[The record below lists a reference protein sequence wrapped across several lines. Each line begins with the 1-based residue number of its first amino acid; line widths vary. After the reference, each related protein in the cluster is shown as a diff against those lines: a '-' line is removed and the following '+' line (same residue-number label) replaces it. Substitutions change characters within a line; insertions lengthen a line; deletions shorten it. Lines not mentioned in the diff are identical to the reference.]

1 MDQLFVNGSYRPM
14 ARYPNFDS
22 TAVRFNGTSVQATSI
37 ERIKK
42 WKAPQE
48 GYLHVMHTS
57 DWGDVHYQIIGKDK
71 NKTDQRSSYHL
82 RRIHMKD
89 TEYQTGY

>member
-1 MDQLFVNGSYRPM
+1 VNQ
-14 ARYPNFDS
+14 N
-22 TAVRFNGTSVQATSI
+22 T
-37 ERIKK
+37 
-42 WKAPQE
+42 
-48 GYLHVMHTS
+48 GYQTMCL
-57 DWGDVHYQIIGKDK
+57 IIDPCK